1 MLTYFVI
8 YAQNTVRILVT
19 VYQEEFMKTLVT
31 LAALMLLLTA
41 CSNETEIIA
50 NPKVSD
56 SNMESTPAVSAK
68 ASVSLEDV
76 INHERRSENS
86 ARDQWRHPLETL
98 SFFGIESDMT
108 VAEVLP
114 GVSGWYTQILTPL
127 TSQAGRMIGVTYP
140 ETLWRQIISTWNEES
155 KEKFGA
161 NIDNMAQYL
170 SVTDV
175 ESVQPITGYAID
187 NIPVTE
193 NNKAD
198 AVLFF
203 RALHHL
209 FRFDE
214 PLIDTALSEVHDLLA
229 PGGVAG
235 VVQHRA
241 PEDAE
246 PGFAS
251 GNNGYLKQSDVVA
264 AFQRAGFILE
274 ETSEINANPNDPA
287 DKLVWRLPPTTRD
300 NPDTQAIG
308 ESDRMTLRFRKPG

>member
-1 MLTYFVI
+1 
-8 YAQNTVRILVT
+8 
-19 VYQEEFMKTLVT
+19 MKTLVT

-56 SNMESTPAVSAK
+56 SNIESTPAVSAK

>member
-1 MLTYFVI
+1 
-8 YAQNTVRILVT
+8 
-19 VYQEEFMKTLVT
+19 
-31 LAALMLLLTA
+31 
-41 CSNETEIIA
+41 
-50 NPKVSD
+50 
-56 SNMESTPAVSAK
+56 
-68 ASVSLEDV
+68 
-76 INHERRSENS
+76 
-86 ARDQWRHPLETL
+86 
-98 SFFGIESDMT
+98 MT

-214 PLIDTALSEVHDLLA
+214 PLIDTALS
-229 PGGVAG
+229 AG

>member
-1 MLTYFVI
+1 
-8 YAQNTVRILVT
+8 
-19 VYQEEFMKTLVT
+19 MKTLVT

>member
-1 MLTYFVI
+1 MLTYFAI

-56 SNMESTPAVSAK
+56 SNIESTPAVSAK

>member
-56 SNMESTPAVSAK
+56 SNIESTPAVSAK